1 MSDGGNDMSDVV
13 SVLLGYG
20 SRAVFTK
27 MLMGAVAVAA
37 SVTVSA
43 VTVSAAAR
51 PSWQIIKQVP
61 GGSFAEFTAIIAI
74 GRSGGWAFDGQGG
87 ANAWERNG
95 SAWSKVPFPSKSDE
109 EVSAVAAS
117 SPADVWAFTSTI
129 FGGSSRALRWNG
141 SSWRVVGSFPRAVG
155 SAVVLG
161 PSDVWAFGQPYAPFA
176 QLGAWHYNGHS
187 WAAVPGGQGLGGGSA
202 VSAGDIWAYA
212 GTDVARWNGTSWTR
226 ASVAGLL
233 PAPDGMNDPAV
244 TAVYAVSADNVYA
257 IGAGQYSDGGGPTV
271 VLHYNG
277 STWSRVA
284 SGNYGETG
292 QVGQAV
298 CADGQGGLW
307 IPIPGYGGNLSYLLH
322 YSGGHLT
329 DVSFHASTLDILS
342 VSQIPGGTSVLA
354 GGFTHPANNPGIN
367 PVAVIAEYAPR

>member
-1 MSDGGNDMSDVV
+1 MRV
-13 SVLLGYG
+13 SRLVLA
-20 SRAVFTK
+20 AVT
-27 MLMGAVAVAA
+27 LAVAFGLGAA
-37 SVTVSA
+37 AAFAGASFAATG
-43 VTVSAAAR
+43 TSAAAG
-51 PSWQIIKQVP
+51 PSWQIVKQVP
-61 GGSFAEFTAIIAI
+61 GGSFAEFTAVIAI
-74 GRSGGWAFDGQGG
+74 GPSGGWAFDGQGG
-87 ANAWERNG
+87 ATAWERNG
-95 SAWSKVPFPSKSDE
+95 SAWTKVPFPSKSDE

-117 SPADVWAFTSTI
+117 SPANVWAFTSTL
-129 FGGSSRALRWNG
+129 FGTSSRALRWNG
-141 SSWRVVGSFPRAVG
+141 SSWRVAGSFPRAVG

-187 WAAVPGGQGLGGGSA
+187 WVAVPGGQGLGGGTA
-202 VSAGDIWAYA
+202 VSARDIWAYE

-226 ASVAGLL
+226 TSVAGLL

-244 TAVYAVSADNVYA
+244 TAVYAASADNVYA
-257 IGAGQYSDGGGPTV
+257 IGAGKYSDGGGPTV

-298 CADGQGGLW
+298 CADGHGGLW
-307 IPIPGYGGNLSYLLH
+307 IPIAGFDGNLSYLLH

-329 DVSFHASTLDILS
+329 DVSFRASTLDILS
-342 VSQIPGGTSVLA
+342 VSQIQGATSILA